1 MAARVFGTKFGGPGV
16 TLTLGQKGEKWPY
29 NGSIDVASSFGNT
42 LNDKINIDGVCVD
55 EKNKIYSTP
64 AYMKDDARPH
74 EVFEG
79 IEAMVRKI
87 AKELKK

>member
-1 MAARVFGTKFGGPGV
+1 VAARVFGTKFGGPGI

-29 NGSIDVASSFGNT
+29 NGSIDVASGFGNT

-55 EKNKIYSTP
+55 ENNKIYSTP
-64 AYMKDDARPH
+64 AYMKEDAKPH

-79 IEAMVRKI
+79 IDNMVKHI
-87 AKELKK
+87 AKALKK